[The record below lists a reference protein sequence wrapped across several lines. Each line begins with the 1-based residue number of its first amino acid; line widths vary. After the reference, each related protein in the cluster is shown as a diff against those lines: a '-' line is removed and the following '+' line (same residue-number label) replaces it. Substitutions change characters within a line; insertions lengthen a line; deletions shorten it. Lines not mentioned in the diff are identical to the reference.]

1 MSNLKVRAM
10 SVMLHSEPP
19 PRRDLT
25 QVTEEVRL
33 AVREFSPD
41 QMLDLADMLHDLIR
55 ERRSGRAVGVRAVR
69 GSQR

>member
-1 MSNLKVRAM
+1 M

-25 QVTEEVRL
+25 QVAEDVRL

-55 ERRSGRAVGVRAVR
+55 ERRSGRAVSARAVR
-69 GSQR
+69 GARR

>member
-1 MSNLKVRAM
+1 MSNLEVRAM
-10 SVMLHSEPP
+10 SMMLYSQPP

-41 QMLDLADMLHDLIR
+41 QMLDIADMLHDMIR
-55 ERRSGRAVGVRAVR
+55 ERRSARAAEVHGAR
-69 GSQR
+69 GSRL